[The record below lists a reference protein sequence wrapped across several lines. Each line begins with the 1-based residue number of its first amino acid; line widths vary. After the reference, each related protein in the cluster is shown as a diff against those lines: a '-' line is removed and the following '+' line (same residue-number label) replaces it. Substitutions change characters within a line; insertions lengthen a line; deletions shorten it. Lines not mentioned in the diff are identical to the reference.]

1 MFYRKYVPNLW
12 KPKGVSHQLPSSLG
26 KFSKKEVTLDLALER
41 WMIGE
46 DEVRSFQAT
55 KGTDVKDNWQMKRSG
70 AQRKIKGSHVY
81 LRECLDIGVYM
92 FLTASL
98 GRCSL
103 EQPRG
108 FQVRFVFA
116 QKMSSLS
123 FWNHL
128 WAPVQFS
135 ESVHS
140 HQSHSGVWGNVSHKN
155 QLDHKLRNWDT
166 TQRPPNKLL
175 SGSYYIQE

>member
-1 MFYRKYVPNLW
+1 M
-12 KPKGVSHQLPSSLG
+12 
-26 KFSKKEVTLDLALER
+26 TLDLALER
-41 WMIGE
+41 WMRGE
-46 DEVRSFQAT
+46 DEVRSFQAI
-55 KGTDVKDNWQMKRSG
+55 KGTDITDNWQMRRSG
-70 AQRKIKGSHVY
+70 AQRKTKGSHVY
-81 LRECLDIGVYM
+81 LRESLEVGVYM

-98 GRCSL
+98 RSWSL

-123 FWNHL
+123 LWNHL

-135 ESVHS
+135 ESVCS

-155 QLDHKLRNWDT
+155 QSDNKLRNWDT